1 MVRFGGILYG
11 YRFHQTELVRQIGRV
26 MERDLA
32 TIERVHRSMSST
44 LLWLTL
50 LFFFLLIS
58 FSLNLDGTLLQ
69 IGTFASI
76 LTLSAGLAIYFGF
89 SRRKIWAYRLAIMHW
104 IFLILI
110 CSLIT
115 VLDLISGL
123 QGSIMSA
130 IMAIMLIFIIV
141 GMVKRFT
148 TFSNPMFMAWYIGQS
163 TNILASSKL
172 QSNEMMAACPHCLS
186 ILAVKPL
193 ELSGSDLCPNCQEK
207 LVSDEI
213 VAKFSSE
220 EE

>member
-1 MVRFGGILYG
+1 
-11 YRFHQTELVRQIGRV
+11 
-26 MERDLA
+26 MEKDLA
-32 TIERVHRSMSST
+32 TIQRVHRSMSST

-58 FSLNLDGTLLQ
+58 FSLGLDGTVLQ

-76 LTLSAGLAIYFGF
+76 LVLAAGMSIYYGF
-89 SRRKIWAYRLAIMHW
+89 SRRKIWAYRLAIVHW
-104 IFLILI
+104 LFLILI

-115 VLDLISGL
+115 LIDLIAGI

-163 TNILASSKL
+163 SNVLASSQL
-172 QSNEMMAACPHCLS
+172 QTNEMMAACPHCLS

-193 ELSGSDLCPNCQEK
+193 ELSGSDLCPNCGEK
-207 LVSDEI
+207 LVSDEV
-213 VAKFSSE
+213 VAKFYNE